1 MVKAKQKKNSKYKTA
16 KHAPNKKRVAEE
28 QTMYYTDTALPHTL
42 IPIDSIIC
50 GDALYILQSI
60 PDRTIDLIV
69 TSPPYAD
76 KRTNS
81 YEEIH

>member
-1 MVKAKQKKNSKYKTA
+1 MAKTKQKKKLHYKTT
-16 KHAPNKKRVAEE
+16 KHATKKMRVEEE
-28 QTMYYTDTALPHTL
+28 QAMYYTDTALSHSL

-50 GDALYILQSI
+50 GDALHILQNI

-69 TSPPYAD
+69 PSPPYAD

-81 YEEIH
+81 YGGIR

>member
-1 MVKAKQKKNSKYKTA
+1 MAKTKQKKKLQYKTA
-16 KHAPNKKRVAEE
+16 KRATKKMRVAEE
-28 QTMYYTDTALPHTL
+28 EAVYYTDTALPHSL

-50 GDALYILQSI
+50 GDALHILRSI

-81 YEEIH
+81 YGGIH

>member
-1 MVKAKQKKNSKYKTA
+1 MVKTKQKKNHQYKTT
-16 KHAPNKKRVAEE
+16 KRTLKKKRIAEE
-28 QTMYYTDTALPHTL
+28 QAVYYTDTALPHSL

-69 TSPPYAD
+69 TSPPYAN
-76 KRTNS
+76 KRRN
-81 YEEIH
+81 YCRGIF

>member
-1 MVKAKQKKNSKYKTA
+1 MAKTKQKKKLQYKTP
-16 KHAPNKKRVAEE
+16 KHTTKKMRVAEE
-28 QTMYYTDTALPHTL
+28 QALYYTDTALPHTL

-50 GDALYILQSI
+50 GDALHILQNI

-81 YEEIH
+81 CWGIP

>member
-1 MVKAKQKKNSKYKTA
+1 MAKIKQKKKLHYKTL
-16 KHAPNKKRVAEE
+16 KYTTKKLRVAEE
-28 QTMYYTDTALPHTL
+28 QAVYYTDTALPHSL

-50 GDALYILQSI
+50 GAALHILRNI

-76 KRTNS
+76 KKINS